1 MFLRRVAVLLRATL
15 AARVLQALLLRT
27 DTTPLDKGRLSI
39 MPTIIVVTVTV
50 TVTVVGRLPWVM
62 RGLLL

>member
-50 TVTVVGRLPWVM
+50 TVVGRLPWVM